1 MSLSVYINELLKT
14 NDCVIIPD
22 LGGFIANYQPSVSNQ
37 QEDHFYP
44 PTKEIIFNGKLKKND
59 GLLVN
64 YICERDGVGYLEAR
78 EIVSEYV
85 SECQFNLEN
94 GQRVEFEQVGT
105 LFFDQNNHLA
115 FEANQSEN
123 LRTDT
128 FGLDSFH
135 FPPLVTKYTQPAK
148 PIFRDKEPEPQIQR
162 RSIVKYLALAVT
174 IFAALYFIPKIIQKE
189 PSSKPQTAN
198 TATLSI
204 TDTPATI
211 HSEIAPAPANVK
223 VEPKSE
229 ENSAVNEEKES
240 VQITEHIT
248 SDKAMNPT
256 PKIIPPKASKAEEN
270 IAQTV
275 VNEQSKGRF
284 HLVGG
289 CFKIRENADKLAAQ
303 LIKQGFPAKVTNMG
317 SSFYRVTA
325 QSYQT
330 RTEAEHAM
338 KKIYAADPN
347 ATYWLDVS
355 RR

>member
-1 MSLSVYINELLKT
+1 
-14 NDCVIIPD
+14 
-22 LGGFIANYQPSVSNQ
+22 
-37 QEDHFYP
+37 
-44 PTKEIIFNGKLKKND
+44 
-59 GLLVN
+59 
-64 YICERDGVGYLEAR
+64 
-78 EIVSEYV
+78 
-85 SECQFNLEN
+85 LEN
-94 GQRVEFEQVGT
+94 GQRVEFEQVGA

-115 FEANQSEN
+115 FEAKQSEN

-135 FPPLVTKYTQPAK
+135 FPPLATKYAQPAK
-148 PIFRDKEPEPQIQR
+148 PVFRDKEPEPQSQR
-162 RSIVKYLALAVT
+162 RSVVKYLALVVP
-174 IFAALYFIPKIIQKE
+174 ILAALYFIPKIIQKE

-198 TATLSI
+198 TAALTI

-223 VEPKSE
+223 DEPKTE
-229 ENSAVNEEKES
+229 ENTAVNEVQES
-240 VQITEHIT
+240 AQVTGQIN
-248 SDKAMNPT
+248 SDKAINPT
-256 PKIIPPKASKAEEN
+256 PTIIPPKAAKTEEK
-270 IAQTV
+270 IAQTL
-275 VNEQSKGRF
+275 VNEKSTGRF

-317 SSFYRVTA
+317 KSFYRVTA
-325 QSYQT
+325 QSFQT
-330 RTEAEHAM
+330 RPEAEEAM